1 MSSLFYTVLSVL
13 TGGLG
18 ISLILC
24 GVSLMKEALIL
35 LFREHDFVLCFCFLI
50 FTFLLFGAGFI
61 VFYGGI
67 MIAGLV
73 K

>member
-1 MSSLFYTVLSVL
+1 MNSVFYSVVSVL
-13 TGGLG
+13 TCGFG
-18 ISLILC
+18 ISLMLC
-24 GVSLMKEALIL
+24 GVSLLKEALTQ

-50 FTFLLFGAGFI
+50 FTFLLLGAGFV

-67 MIAGLV
+67 MIAGLI